1 MDVAEAN
8 LAVRYPW
15 WRRWLEPV
23 VAVAIVTALVMALVM
38 LGVVGFQPLK
48 GDIAASEARQT
59 EAIVASEVRQR
70 EDLKELKAD
79 SQGRHG
85 RHQGR

>member
-1 MDVAEAN
+1 
-8 LAVRYPW
+8 
-15 WRRWLEPV
+15 
-23 VAVAIVTALVMALVM
+23 M

-79 SQGRHG
+79 LKGDIADLRADNRALSGKLDQVLEILLADKP
-85 RHQGR
+85 